1 MAKRWLLC
9 KPSAQFLRDLP
20 ALCRPL
26 LPFAVR
32 EQLAA
37 NIQKAERGEGQTE
50 EGPLAKH
57 VRKAIEEHK
66 EEYRGILKK

>member
-1 MAKRWLLC
+1 MSGNE
-9 KPSAQFLRDLP
+9 PLP
-20 ALCRPL
+20 CRPL

-37 NIQKAERGEGQTE
+37 NIQKAERGEEDSE
-50 EGPLAKH
+50 EGPLARH

-66 EEYRGILKK
+66 EDYRKILKQ

>member
-1 MAKRWLLC
+1 M
-9 KPSAQFLRDLP
+9 
-20 ALCRPL
+20 

-37 NIQKAERGEGQTE
+37 NEHKAERGEERPE
-50 EGPLAKH
+50 EGPLARH

-66 EEYRGILKK
+66 EEYRAILRK